1 MKIVKI
7 QFKDVWPRTDGEEPR
22 NNAPVL
28 DYCRKLVREGNAQR
42 TKLEVY
48 RGDVL
53 CLTVKSVIEG
63 ARLDIIENEKKGP
76 ILVKHRPKPSIM
88 FK

>member
-1 MKIVKI
+1 MKTIKI
-7 QFKDVWPRTDGEEPR
+7 QFNELWNKRTEPK
-22 NNAPVL
+22 NHSPVL
-28 DYCRKLVREGNAQR
+28 DYCRKLVKEGNVQR

-53 CLTVKSVIEG
+53 CLTVKSIIKG
-63 ARLDIIENEKKGP
+63 AKLDIIENEKKGP
-76 ILVKHRPKPSIM
+76 ILVKHKTKPSIM